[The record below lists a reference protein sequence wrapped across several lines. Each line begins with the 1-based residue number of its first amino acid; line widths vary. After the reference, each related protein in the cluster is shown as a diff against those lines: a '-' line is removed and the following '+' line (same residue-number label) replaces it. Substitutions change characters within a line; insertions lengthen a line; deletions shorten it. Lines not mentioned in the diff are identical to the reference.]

1 MKVNYLST
9 YRRENGG
16 FGLPYRFALAVLAA
30 ALLNGCSS
38 PAVIVSKTTVKR
50 SDSHQADITDKAEY
64 AKPTTRTGGD
74 APDAPI
80 SRIPS
85 MQTFARTEVTNNNS
99 AITIQPD
106 CLVNVK
112 VNDDPTLDGNYPVNE
127 IGAIELGYAGP
138 VILINMSDKTA
149 ARKIKDALDGR
160 YFRDA
165 TVQVRIL
172 RASYD
177 KVEIGGSVNKPGLI
191 RIGAGDSISLND
203 ALLRAGGLKPSA
215 KGAKIKIVR
224 SGLLS
229 AVAATLKGEEYQLMD
244 EEGKASIPNVY
255 LKNNDMAYVFSSD
268 TEVPAEFGE
277 KDILVLGEVSK
288 PGVYRFS
295 TLEPCSMMHLMFKMN
310 GLPQYAN
317 KKAIKVVRQDKEA
330 GETEFTINIEKIMER
345 GDPKDDFALENGD
358 RVIVPARR
366 LQLF

>member
-1 MKVNYLST
+1 MKVNCLSS

-30 ALLNGCSS
+30 AFLGGCSS
-38 PAVIVSKTTVKR
+38 PAVVVSKTTVKR
-50 SDSHQADITDKAEY
+50 SDIHRSDVPAEADYTKT
-64 AKPTTRTGGD
+64 TTRTGGD
-74 APDAPI
+74 RPDAPI

-85 MQTFARTEVTNNNS
+85 MQTFARTPSTNS
-99 AITIQPD
+99 ISITIQPD

-127 IGAIELGYAGP
+127 IGAIELGYVGP

-244 EEGKASIPNVY
+244 DDGKASIPNVY

-277 KDILVLGEVSK
+277 KDILVLGEVNK
-288 PGVYRFS
+288 PGIYRFS
-295 TLEPCSMMHLMFKMN
+295 TIEPCTMMHLMFKMN

-317 KKAIKVVRQDKEA
+317 KKAIKVVRQDKES
-330 GETEFTINIEKIMER
+330 GETEYKINIEKIMER
-345 GDPKDDFALENGD
+345 GNPEDDFALENGD

-366 LQLF
+366 LSIF